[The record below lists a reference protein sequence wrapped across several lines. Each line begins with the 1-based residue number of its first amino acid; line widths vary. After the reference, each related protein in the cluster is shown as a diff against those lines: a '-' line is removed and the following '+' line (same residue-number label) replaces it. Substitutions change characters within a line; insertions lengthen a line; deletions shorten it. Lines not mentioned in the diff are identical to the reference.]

1 VLESERQGRPF
12 AYGSAF
18 ARAMVIE
25 RGPKKTI
32 HVSGTASID
41 AGGVS
46 KHEGDAA
53 AQFSETLLGV
63 AAVLE
68 REGGS
73 LSHIGQGTLFVKT
86 PAVAATCR
94 EVSRRLQLPEL
105 PLLEIVA
112 DVCRPELLLEIEA
125 VALV

>member
-1 VLESERQGRPF
+1 
-12 AYGSAF
+12 
-18 ARAMVIE
+18 MVIE
-25 RGPKKTI
+25 RGPQKTI